1 MTCAGGV
8 GTMRPMRDL
17 TDEFKLSVRSIG
29 EVIEALGAIVNRLAV
44 TRRIRFRG
52 KKPTRA
58 AVVNAA
64 VLYLE
69 SLAPP
74 ERERALAAGM
84 ERLERLLEVDPTVG
98 SNGEGAAADPAPPR
112 RVGLTVE
119 DAGPP
124 PSGKSVRRK
133 KGG

>member
-1 MTCAGGV
+1 LTCAGGG
-8 GTMRPMRDL
+8 GTMLRMRDL

-44 TRRIRFRG
+44 TRRLRFRG

-84 ERLERLLEVDPTVG
+84 ERLERLLEVDPTGG
-98 SNGEGAAADPAPPR
+98 SNGEEAAAGPAPPK
-112 RVGLTVE
+112 RVRLTVA
-119 DAGPP
+119 DAGPQA
-124 PSGKSVRRK
+124 SGKPVRRK